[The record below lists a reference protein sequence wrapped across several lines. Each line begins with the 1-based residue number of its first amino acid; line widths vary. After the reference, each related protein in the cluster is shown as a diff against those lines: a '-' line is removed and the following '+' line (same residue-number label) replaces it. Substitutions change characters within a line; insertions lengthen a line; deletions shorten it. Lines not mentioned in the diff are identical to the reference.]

1 MASACRGRVR
11 GVSGAWLRARQVHG
25 QGQGL
30 LWALPKV
37 DSFWLPP
44 SPLPSPRG
52 EEPGLGS
59 GKPGRE
65 GAPQSSSSS
74 SSSSVSLLGAHLWK
88 HCTTVAKKKLE
99 MMAAM
104 DTATPEKMMMNR
116 SVSDRLNLHSLKLA
130 SDSSCRNI
138 LLFPRGREH
147 WISSRPVEKAGGV
160 RETSAG
166 QPKSWRGEGLPS
178 AEWECPP
185 PHPKSKRGG
194 GS

>member
-1 MASACRGRVR
+1 MPRGC
-11 GVSGAWLRARQVHG
+11 GQGRARCTAGPWGQV
-25 QGQGL
+25 L
-30 LWALPKV
+30 FWALQV
-37 DSFWLPP
+37 DSFPLPA

-52 EEPGLGS
+52 EEPCLGS

-65 GAPQSSSSS
+65 GAAQSSSSS

-130 SDSSCRNI
+130 SDSSCRDT
-138 LLFPRGREH
+138 LLLPRGREH
-147 WISSRPVEKAGGV
+147 WISSRPVEKA
-160 RETSAG
+160 AG
-166 QPKSWRGEGLPS
+166 
-178 AEWECPP
+178 
-185 PHPKSKRGG
+185 
-194 GS
+194 